1 MQDLLAPSLVAK
13 PGQVHPTEVAQ
24 LITFRSPQQ
33 AAARSALLAALT
45 YDVRAQAGCRLLSV
59 QDSPLGVAYRSM
71 TQGSSTAG
79 AAADGLA
86 GASAAAA
93 GAQQAAAQMGK
104 AAGWAA
110 TLAGRSSKRVKPA
123 GLHRSGSSSAAA
135 GVHGAF
141 SEANE
146 AAAPS
151 AAALAAAA
159 MEKAVAEEA
168 AAAMAAAMAALEES
182 ALPVPM
188 HKVPLQPMVPT
199 DTLAAACSDSS
210 QQQQICMDGY
220 GSVQFQTHMFYKLPH
235 LAKLAAAAAA
245 ADEDSSAE
253 AATCSGASGPL
264 TAAPADAVGDAEL
277 QACAAVHGPGS
288 SAGDGGIAGGSVTAL
303 AASAAEYIQ
312 QLKLAEVG

>member
-1 MQDLLAPSLVAK
+1 MCVNVASRRLVEAAAKQGRLGLGLFPEHRLTFVINTEGSVLLVDTATNSDTNSSSSSSSSSSNSSAIVRRGLPHWLGVELPVISPAEAAALLEDQLWFEPFGRADAGKLLEIGCDAKDLLAPSLVAK

-45 YDVRAQAGCRLLSV
+45 YD
-59 QDSPLGVAYRSM
+59 
-71 TQGSSTAG
+71 
-79 AAADGLA
+79 
-86 GASAAAA
+86 
-93 GAQQAAAQMGK
+93 
-104 AAGWAA
+104 
-110 TLAGRSSKRVKPA
+110 
-123 GLHRSGSSSAAA
+123 
-135 GVHGAF
+135 
-141 SEANE
+141 
-146 AAAPS
+146 
-151 AAALAAAA
+151 
-159 MEKAVAEEA
+159 
-168 AAAMAAAMAALEES
+168 
-182 ALPVPM
+182 
-188 HKVPLQPMVPT
+188 PMVPT

-235 LAKLAAAAAA
+235 LATLAAAAAAA